1 MRTGFGCFIAF
12 IAISLFI
19 HLMIIVIDF
28 VTSNIGAIIKA
39 VLSVGLV
46 ALIGFVLMCL
56 YMLYYAAKG
65 WISNRRDR
73 AE

>member
-1 MRTGFGCFIAF
+1 MSTGFGCFIAI

-19 HLMIIVIDF
+19 HLMIIIIDF
-28 VTSNIGAIIKA
+28 VTSNIGAIVKA

>member
-19 HLMIIVIDF
+19 YLMIIVIDF

>member
-1 MRTGFGCFIAF
+1 MRTGFGCLIAF

-28 VTSNIGAIIKA
+28 VTSNIGVIIKA

>member
-1 MRTGFGCFIAF
+1 
-12 IAISLFI
+12 
-19 HLMIIVIDF
+19 MIIVIDF
-28 VTSNIGAIIKA
+28 VTSNIGAIVKA